1 MHSKKPP
8 LVIGWIEH
16 ISLPE
21 LGLLNI
27 RAKVDTGART
37 SALHATEISPFQKD
51 GELWVRFVAQ
61 LHDEAPNVRVEAPV
75 YDIREIKNTGGV
87 PQERI
92 VIRAAL
98 HIAGQSWPISVSLT
112 DRSKMRFPMIVGRTA
127 LKKHNIAVHTRR
139 TNLTAN

>member
-1 MHSKKPP
+1 MKKAP

-16 ISLPE
+16 VSLPE
-21 LGLLNI
+21 LSLPNI
-27 RAKVDTGART
+27 RAKIDTGART
-37 SALHATEISPFQKD
+37 SALHATEITPFQKD

-61 LHDEAPNVRVEAPV
+61 LHDEAPNVRVETPI
-75 YDIREIKNTGGV
+75 YDIRHIKNTGGI
-87 PQERI
+87 PEERI

-127 LKKHNIAVHTRR
+127 LKKHNIAVHTHR